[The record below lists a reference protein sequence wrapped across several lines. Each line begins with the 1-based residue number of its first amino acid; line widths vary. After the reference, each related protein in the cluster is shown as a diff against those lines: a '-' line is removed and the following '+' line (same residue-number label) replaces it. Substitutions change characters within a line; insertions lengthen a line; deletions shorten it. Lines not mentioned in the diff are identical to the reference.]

1 MIPILYDSNES
12 AFASNGLCRLRDI
25 ISCTVVE
32 ERNSIYECNF
42 EYPVDGANYD
52 LIKCGR
58 IIAVVHDDTDDVQP
72 FDIVS
77 YTRPIN
83 GVVTFH
89 AVHISYRQ
97 SKLTVSGT
105 NVNSLAGAFNLL
117 KTATPLNPFSYWT
130 NKASTALFA
139 AADGVPRS
147 VRQML
152 GGIEGSILDC
162 YGGEYEW
169 DKWEVKLWGSRGSN
183 RDLTIRYGLNL
194 MNYDEEVDYSE
205 TFTTCIPFWVG
216 NSGNDE
222 SVVVKGNKVSIG
234 AVPYDGRESCVPLDL
249 SDKFDEQPTVQ
260 QLQDLAYQLMISTN
274 VFIPTQ
280 NIKVEFI
287 RLQDSPEYASYA
299 GLMQCRLCDSIRVV
313 FPAYNTSG
321 TFKIVRTV
329 YNVLQERFEEME
341 LGSLSISLSDALG
354 INSKS
359 SPSVSDVR
367 TIQTASDAYSSAS
380 TANGILID
388 MQEAATAAG
397 TTLEGIYAT
406 AEAASDTLADM
417 QEAAEQAGT
426 TLEGI
431 YATAE
436 AASDTLAD
444 MQEAAEA
451 AHTTLT
457 GIYQD
462 AQDAMSAAQSAQGA
476 ADAAQ
481 GSANTANTAANSALT
496 QLGVVEDVVGV
507 LSWISEHATY
517 KASTDTEVVAGKMY
531 FTRSGDT
538 YTPVANPTGNPST
551 QGYYEID
558 SIDEAVSNYV
568 SSHLALTNA
577 GLWVVNDNNSYK
589 ILLASDGM
597 KVYDASGNLVST
609 FGESIEFSSSR
620 AQYIG
625 GENAYI
631 VFDAT
636 SGAMTIGGSDLNIS
650 GNVTIGGQT
659 RSLSQVLVD
668 MQAEIDGSIES
679 WYYSGEPKPNADY
692 PSTYNAPASNWT
704 TTAQKNQHLRD
715 LYFDTDTGRT
725 YRWAYENNT
734 YKWIQIEDTEATA
747 AMAAAQAAQQTA
759 DNAIKIVEYATGT
772 SPTTAPSSGWSTN
785 SPVWEDGKYVWMRQS
800 KDGTLYTYTCIQGA
814 KGDTGATGSQ
824 GPTGST
830 GAQGPKGDTGEQGPV
845 GATGEQG
852 PVGATG
858 EQGPQGATGE
868 QGPKGDTGAQGPKG
882 DTGDAAVVYYITPSV
897 YALVKAEGGT
907 LTPSSVTFTAYS
919 KSGSGNAST
928 YAGRF
933 IIAESSNGS
942 SWTNKYTS
950 SGNESSKAYTPSATT
965 IKFIRCSLY
974 KAGGTSTLLDQETVA
989 VVSDGAT
996 GATGATGEQGPTGAT
1011 GEQGPKGDTGDTGAT
1026 GATGA
1031 DGDDAYTVILT
1042 NESHSFA
1049 GGTSA
1054 AIAGTATCKV
1064 ITYKGATQIKCYV
1077 GSSSSATSISTGVTG
1092 LTCAISNNNSTN
1104 VTLTFSATTSL
1115 TTKNGTVSIPVVVDG
1130 KSFSKLFT
1138 FSLSLTGATGA
1149 TGDQGPQ
1156 GATGEQGP
1164 KGATGDQGPKGETGA
1179 KGDTGATGPEAVVT
1193 VYPTA
1198 IDVAA
1203 GTATLAVALRVNGE
1217 IVPSTSITS
1226 YKWTKDASNT
1236 SLGTNSTLSVS
1247 DLNAVYN
1254 CTVTWS

>member
-1 MIPILYDSNES
+1 MVNDLAVQDFVNAIKDTPTDTNTTYQATVSRIDDEGVVWVNIYGSEKETPTASTSSEVKRGDVVTVEWRNNKLYIGGNYSNPSAGLVRVQTVQMEAQTALNTAQNAEADAERAHSAAES
-12 AFASNGLCRLRDI
+12 AM
-25 ISCTVVE
+25 
-32 ERNSIYECNF
+32 
-42 EYPVDGANYD
+42 
-52 LIKCGR
+52 
-58 IIAVVHDDTDDVQP
+58 
-72 FDIVS
+72 
-77 YTRPIN
+77 
-83 GVVTFH
+83 
-89 AVHISYRQ
+89 
-97 SKLTVSGT
+97 
-105 NVNSLAGAFNLL
+105 
-117 KTATPLNPFSYWT
+117 
-130 NKASTALFA
+130 
-139 AADGVPRS
+139 AD
-147 VRQML
+147 
-152 GGIEGSILDC
+152 
-162 YGGEYEW
+162 
-169 DKWEVKLWGSRGSN
+169 
-183 RDLTIRYGLNL
+183 
-194 MNYDEEVDYSE
+194 
-205 TFTTCIPFWVG
+205 
-216 NSGNDE
+216 
-222 SVVVKGNKVSIG
+222 
-234 AVPYDGRESCVPLDL
+234 
-249 SDKFDEQPTVQ
+249 
-260 QLQDLAYQLMISTN
+260 
-274 VFIPTQ
+274 
-280 NIKVEFI
+280 
-287 RLQDSPEYASYA
+287 
-299 GLMQCRLCDSIRVV
+299 
-313 FPAYNTSG
+313 
-321 TFKIVRTV
+321 
-329 YNVLQERFEEME
+329 
-341 LGSLSISLSDALG
+341 
-354 INSKS
+354 
-359 SPSVSDVR
+359 
-367 TIQTASDAYSSAS
+367 
-380 TANGILID
+380 
-388 MQEAATAAG
+388 AATA
-397 TTLEGIYAT
+397 
-406 AEAASDTLADM
+406 
-417 QEAAEQAGT
+417 Q
-426 TLEGI
+426 
-431 YATAE
+431 
-436 AASDTLAD
+436 
-444 MQEAAEA
+444 
-451 AHTTLT
+451 
-457 GIYQD
+457 
-462 AQDAMSAAQSAQGA
+462 SAAQ
-476 ADAAQ
+476 AAQ
-481 GSANTANTAANSALT
+481 SSATSANNSANAALT

-558 SIDEAVSNYV
+558 NIDEAVSNYV

-631 VFDAT
+631 VFNPT

-704 TTAQKNQHLRD
+704 TTEQKNQHLRD

-785 SPVWEDGKYVWMRQS
+785 SPVWEEGKYVWMRQS

-814 KGDTGATGSQ
+814 KGDTGATGATGSQ

-897 YALVKAEGGT
+897 YALVKAESGT
-907 LTPSSVTFTAYS
+907 VTPSSVTFTGYS

-950 SGNESSKAYTPSATT
+950 SSNESSKAYTPSATT

-1011 GEQGPKGDTGDTGAT
+1011 GGQGPKGDTGDTGAT
-1026 GATGA
+1026 GATGSTGA
-1031 DGDDAYTVILT
+1031 DAYTVILT

-1049 GGTSA
+1049 GSTTA
-1054 AIAGTATCKV
+1054 AIAGSATCKV
-1064 ITYKGATQIKCYV
+1064 ITYKGATQIKCYA

-1092 LTCAISNNNSTN
+1092 LSCAISNNNSTN

-1115 TTKNGTVSIPVVVDG
+1115 TTKSGTVSIPVVVDG
-1130 KSFSKLFT
+1130 KSFTKIFT
-1138 FSLSLTGATGA
+1138 FSLSLTGPKGD
-1149 TGDQGPQ
+1149 TGDEGPQGPTGDTGPKGDTGSQGPKGDTGSQ
-1156 GATGEQGP
+1156 GATG
-1164 KGATGDQGPKGETGA
+1164 A
-1179 KGDTGATGPEAVVT
+1179 TGATGPEAVVT

-1203 GTATLAVALRVNGE
+1203 GTATLAVALRVDG
-1217 IVPSTSITS
+1217 VITTPTT
-1226 YKWTKDASNT
+1226 YKWTKDTSTT

-1254 CTVTWS
+1254 CTVTW